1 MEPCRTDRF
10 LGRPIESSASG
21 RAKAHAL
28 APMVRCMAKIFLNHP
43 IGDYDTWR
51 PVFDA
56 DAARREAAGMT
67 NVSVL
72 RDVDDPSSIWLVG
85 DGDPDKFNEMMQD
98 PELAAAMQQAGV
110 TGPPQVY
117 IAT

>member
-1 MEPCRTDRF
+1 M
-10 LGRPIESSASG
+10 GRPDP
-21 RAKAHAL
+21 H
-28 APMVRCMAKIFLNHP
+28 
-43 IGDYDTWR
+43 R
-51 PVFDA
+51 PQ
-56 DAARREAAGMT
+56 ET
-67 NVSVL
+67 NGNNRTRLTRTNYRDSLSVL

-98 PELAAAMQQAGV
+98 PGLAAAMQEAGV